1 METPPEPLKTMNHQT
16 LKYRLFQFKR
26 LLVQQERQ
34 VKFCFDHRLQW
45 RSGNTKMRLQNIMPR
60 IFLSAALSGWLIAAA
75 TAHGQ
80 QIKTAG
86 SAEWDKLVDAA
97 RKEGKVTVSLP
108 ASAEMKKQVE
118 EQFKKRYAIEVE
130 TFTARGSAAVRR
142 MADEFKAGVRHFD
155 LHVGGS
161 SSIVSGMLDEGILDP
176 LEPWLVL
183 PEVKDPKQW
192 WGGHLWVDNAKR
204 FVYTFQAYLS
214 EIIWYNSELVKP
226 SEIRSWDDF
235 LNPKWKGKIGYLDPR
250 TPGAG
255 DSTWSYIWQVK
266 GEEYLKKLV
275 AQDLALG
282 RDQRLL
288 AESLARG
295 RVAIMIGLSYYSYL
309 PFLKAG
315 LPIKTLP
322 KLKEGNYGT
331 GGSGNL
337 AIIKAPAHPNATKV
351 FVNWLLGREGQEIVS
366 RALGQATRR
375 LDVDTSWLKE
385 AGTIAAKD
393 VMSVNDYLQ
402 IENQSEEKLDKVRE
416 PATKVAHAL
425 LK

>member
-1 METPPEPLKTMNHQT
+1 
-16 LKYRLFQFKR
+16 
-26 LLVQQERQ
+26 
-34 VKFCFDHRLQW
+34 
-45 RSGNTKMRLQNIMPR
+45 MP
-60 IFLSAALSGWLIAAA
+60 IQILIARNFLPFGVLGVLIFAPA
-75 TAHGQ
+75 VYGQ
-80 QIKTAG
+80 QGKAAG

-97 RKEGKVTVSLP
+97 KKEGKVTVSIP
-108 ASAEMKKQVE
+108 ASAELKKQIE
-118 EQFKKRYAIEVE
+118 EQFKNRYGLEVE
-130 TFTARGSAAVRR
+130 IFTARGGTAVRR

-155 LHVGGS
+155 LHFGGS
-161 SSIVSGMLDEGILDP
+161 SSIISGMLDEGILDP
-176 LEPWLVL
+176 IEPWLAL

-204 FVYTFQAYLS
+204 FIYMFQAYLP
-214 EIIWYNSELVKP
+214 EIIWYNTDLVKP
-226 SEIRSWDDF
+226 GEIRSFDDF
-235 LNPKWKGKIGYLDPR
+235 LDPKWKDKIGYLDPR

-255 DSTWSYIWQVK
+255 DSTWSFMWRVK

-275 AQDLALG
+275 AQDLYLG

-295 RVAIMIGLSYYSYL
+295 RVAVTIGLSYYSFL

-315 LPIKTLP
+315 LPIKALP
-322 KLKEGNYGT
+322 RLKEGTYGT

-337 AIIKAPAHPNATKV
+337 AVIKAPAHPSSTRV

-375 LDVDTSWLKE
+375 LDVDTRWLRE
-385 AGTIAAKD
+385 AGTIPAKD
-393 VMSVNDYLQ
+393 SMSVNDFWQ
-402 IENQSEEKLDKVRE
+402 IENQSEEKIDKVRE
-416 PATKVAHAL
+416 PALKAAQAL

>member
-1 METPPEPLKTMNHQT
+1 MVIANFFWFVG
-16 LKYRLFQFKR
+16 LFCGLMFA
-26 LLVQQERQ
+26 
-34 VKFCFDHRLQW
+34 
-45 RSGNTKMRLQNIMPR
+45 P
-60 IFLSAALSGWLIAAA
+60 AAN
-75 TAHGQ
+75 GQ
-80 QIKTAG
+80 QDKTAG
-86 SAEWDKLVDAA
+86 AVEWNNLVDAA
-97 RKEGKVTVSLP
+97 KKEGKVTVSLP

-118 EQFKKRYAIEVE
+118 EQFKKRHGIEVE
-130 TFTARGSAAVRR
+130 TFTARGSSAVRR
-142 MADEFKAGVRHFD
+142 MADEFKAGVRSFD
-155 LHVGGS
+155 LHIGGS

-176 LEPWLVL
+176 IEPWLVF

-214 EIIWYNSELVKP
+214 EVIWYNTELVKP
-226 SEIRSWDDF
+226 AEIRSLDDF

-255 DSTWSYIWQVK
+255 DSTWSFLWQVK

-275 AQDLALG
+275 AQDLFLG
-282 RDQRLL
+282 RDQRVL

-295 RVAIMIGLSYYSYL
+295 RVAVMIGNSYYSYL

-315 LPIKTLP
+315 LPIKSLP
-322 KLKEGNYGT
+322 RLKEGNYGT

-337 AIIKAPAHPNATKV
+337 AIIKAPAHPNSTKV

-375 LDVDTSWLKE
+375 LDVDTRFLKE
-385 AGTIAAKD
+385 SGTIAAKD

-402 IENQSEEKLDKVRE
+402 IENQSEEKLDKIRE
-416 PATKVAHAL
+416 PAAKFAHAI

>member
-1 METPPEPLKTMNHQT
+1 
-16 LKYRLFQFKR
+16 
-26 LLVQQERQ
+26 
-34 VKFCFDHRLQW
+34 
-45 RSGNTKMRLQNIMPR
+45 MPIQIIIAR
-60 IFLSAALSGWLIAAA
+60 NFLSFGLFGFLIFSPAVYS
-75 TAHGQ
+75 Q
-80 QIKTAG
+80 QGKSAG

-97 RKEGKVTVSLP
+97 KKEGKVTVSIP
-108 ASAEMKKQVE
+108 ASAELKKQIE
-118 EQFKKRYAIEVE
+118 EQFKNRYGIEVE
-130 TFTARGSAAVRR
+130 TFTARGSAGVRR

-161 SSIVSGMLDEGILDP
+161 SSIVSGMLDEVILDP
-176 LEPWLVL
+176 IEPWLAV

-204 FVYTFQAYLS
+204 FIYMSQAYLP
-214 EIIWYNSELVKP
+214 EIIWYNTDLVKP
-226 SEIRSWDDF
+226 NEIRSFDDF

-255 DSTWSYIWQVK
+255 DSSWSFMWRVK
-266 GEEYLKKLV
+266 GEEDLKKLV
-275 AQDLALG
+275 AQDLYLG
-282 RDQRLL
+282 RDQRVL

-295 RVAIMIGLSYYSYL
+295 RVAVTVGLSYYSFL

-315 LPIKTLP
+315 LPIKALP
-322 KLKEGNYGT
+322 TLKEGTYGT

-337 AIIKAPAHPNATKV
+337 AVIKTPAHPNSAKV

-366 RALGQATRR
+366 RALGQPTRR
-375 LDVDTSWLKE
+375 LDVDTRWLRE
-385 AGTIAAKD
+385 SGTLPAKD
-393 VMSVNDYLQ
+393 HMSVNDFWQ

-416 PATKVAHAL
+416 PALKVAQAL

>member
-1 METPPEPLKTMNHQT
+1 LPVQIII
-16 LKYRLFQFKR
+16 RRFFLF
-26 LLVQQERQ
+26 VA
-34 VKFCFDHRLQW
+34 
-45 RSGNTKMRLQNIMPR
+45 
-60 IFLSAALSGWLIAAA
+60 LSALMLVSAANAQQDKTSGA
-75 TAHGQ
+75 
-80 QIKTAG
+80 
-86 SAEWDKLVDAA
+86 AEWDKLVDAA
-97 RKEGKVTVSLP
+97 KKEGKVTVSLP
-108 ASAEMKKQVE
+108 ASAEMKRQIE
-118 EQFKKRYAIEVE
+118 EAFKKRYGIEVE

-155 LHVGGS
+155 LHIGGS

-176 LEPWLVL
+176 IEPWLAL

-214 EIIWYNSELVKP
+214 EVIWYNTDLMKP
-226 SEIRSWDDF
+226 NEIRSLDDL
-235 LNPKWKGKIGYLDPR
+235 LNPRWKGRIGYLDPR

-255 DSTWSYIWQVK
+255 DSTWAFMWRVK

-275 AQDLALG
+275 TQDLFLG
-282 RDQRLL
+282 RDQRVL
-288 AESLARG
+288 AESLAKG
-295 RVAIMIGLSYYSYL
+295 RVAVMIGLSYYSYL

-315 LPIKTLP
+315 LPIKVLP
-322 KLKEGNYGT
+322 TPKEGNYGT

-337 AIIKAPAHPNATKV
+337 AIIKAPAHPNSTKV

-366 RALGQATRR
+366 KALGQATRR
-375 LDVDTSWLKE
+375 LDVDTRFLRDF
-385 AGTIAAKD
+385 GTIAAKD
-393 VMSVNDYLQ
+393 VMSVNDFLQ

-416 PATKVAHAL
+416 PAAKVARAL

>member
-1 METPPEPLKTMNHQT
+1 VIRPKKRADKNPHF
-16 LKYRLFQFKR
+16 RVAFFKNNGDEGVPIQMIISR
-26 LLVQQERQ
+26 
-34 VKFCFDHRLQW
+34 K
-45 RSGNTKMRLQNIMPR
+45 
-60 IFLSAALSGWLIAAA
+60 FLSVGLFLVLLLA
-75 TAHGQ
+75 TTVQGQ
-80 QIKTAG
+80 QSKSAG
-86 SAEWDKLVDAA
+86 SVDWDKLVDAA
-97 RKEGKVTVSLP
+97 KKEGKVTVSLP
-108 ASAEMKKQVE
+108 ASAEMKKQIE
-118 EQFKKRYAIEVE
+118 EQFKKRYGLEVE
-130 TFTARGSAAVRR
+130 TFTARGSSAVRR
-142 MADEFKAGVRHFD
+142 MADEFKAGVRSFD
-155 LHVGGS
+155 LHIGGS

-176 LEPWLVL
+176 IEPWLAL

-214 EIIWYNSELVKP
+214 EVIWYNTELVKP
-226 SEIRSWDDF
+226 NEIRSLDDF

-255 DSTWSYIWQVK
+255 DSTWAFMWQVK
-266 GEEYLKKLV
+266 GEEYLKKLA
-275 AQDLALG
+275 AQDLYLG

-288 AESLARG
+288 AENLARG
-295 RVAIMIGLSYYSYL
+295 RVAVMIGNSYYSYL

-322 KLKEGNYGT
+322 TLKEGNYGT

-337 AIIKAPAHPNATKV
+337 AIIKAPARPNSTKV

-375 LDVDTSWLKE
+375 LDVDTRFLRES
-385 AGTIAAKD
+385 GTIAAKD
-393 VMSVNDYLQ
+393 TMSVSDFLQ

-416 PATKVAHAL
+416 PAAKVAQAL